1 MNRRTVHFPGFTPD
15 LNSLQHYQEQQEKLF
30 AKSEHDGDI
39 RAYNRERLLVL
50 VDRAFGFSLPEESDI
65 DVKQV
70 RQIWGMLSMKM
81 ESDEWVDATKK
92 SVAEKSA
99 SFSGDEAEAAKFQV
113 LQSSV
118 LGLQHDV
125 AGSFNLDGDEGYV
138 SACYYMYTL
147 VYHPLFLK

>member
-1 MNRRTVHFPGFTPD
+1 MRP
-15 LNSLQHYQEQQEKLF
+15 
-30 AKSEHDGDI
+30 
-39 RAYNRERLLVL
+39 
-50 VDRAFGFSLPEESDI
+50 
-65 DVKQV
+65 
-70 RQIWGMLSMKM
+70 
-81 ESDEWVDATKK
+81 KK